1 MCITIKGT
9 ELLTQFLHPHSPY
22 ALLSASMHD
31 QGQGVN
37 GLVVQQK
44 NHLIRTDE
52 FGNFCET
59 VGFVPSRDYF
69 VCNRRPHNFWTSRVR
84 LDRRPLS
91 TDLLEAGKSRTTALE
106 LVKKIR
112 YYFA

>member
-1 MCITIKGT
+1 MTRGINVPPYSPAVTSARKADKVSRAIMRFPTAAWMGTSNSCRGMTLSAWRSQRGGHMGIIYACCITIKGT

-44 NHLIRTDE
+44 NHLIK
-52 FGNFCET
+52 
-59 VGFVPSRDYF
+59 
-69 VCNRRPHNFWTSRVR
+69 
-84 LDRRPLS
+84 DR
-91 TDLLEAGKSRTTALE
+91 
-106 LVKKIR
+106 
-112 YYFA
+112 